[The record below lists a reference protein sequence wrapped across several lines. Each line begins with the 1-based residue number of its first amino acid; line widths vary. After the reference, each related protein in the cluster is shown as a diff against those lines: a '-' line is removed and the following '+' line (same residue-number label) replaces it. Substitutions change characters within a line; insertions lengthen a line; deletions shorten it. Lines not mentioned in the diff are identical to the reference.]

1 MTRRG
6 ELALESV
13 GTGRAASV
21 MKKRRRA
28 STVTM
33 MRLLGILRVQSKRE
47 RERERERRRAYQEF
61 RSLRINKG
69 GKRNMVR
76 GIKTKAMEREK
87 K

>member
-13 GTGRAASV
+13 GAGRAASV

-33 MRLLGILRVQSKRE
+33 MRLLGILQVQSKRE
-47 RERERERRRAYQEF
+47 RERRGNQEF

-76 GIKTKAMEREK
+76 GIKTKAMGREK